1 MRYYIIHTEGK
12 IIECLRTDNKFSRYG
27 DLKTFETFEKAQNW
41 LIRHKCFNKWGN
53 LYIIK
58 ECNEV

>member
-1 MRYYIIHTEGK
+1 MRYYIAHYEG
-12 IIECLRTDNKFSRYG
+12 IIADCLRTDNKFSKYG
-27 DLKTFETFEKAQNW
+27 DLKTFDTFEKAQDW
-41 LIRHKCFNKWGN
+41 LIRHKRINKWGH